1 MNEYRM
7 LMQNIKHLHDADLK
21 SKGVNSGAMKEE
33 QVLKELVFKLMH

>member
-1 MNEYRM
+1 
-7 LMQNIKHLHDADLK
+7 LK